1 MTITKSILIVE
12 DHPDMRELLGKQ
24 IEMMGFKVIVS
35 KDGKEGL
42 EKAVA
47 QKPDLIMMDMM
58 MPEMDGWEAVR
69 ALRAD
74 PRTKAVPIL
83 ATTALYRSA
92 DLKACIEAGCTS
104 YLVKPFTLSDLENKI
119 HHLLGRYPLE

>member
-1 MTITKSILIVE
+1 MTITKSILVVE

-24 IEMMGFKVIVS
+24 IEMMGFKIIVS

-58 MPEMDGWEAVR
+58 NARDGW
-69 ALRAD
+69 LG
-74 PRTKAVPIL
+74 
-83 ATTALYRSA
+83 
-92 DLKACIEAGCTS
+92 GCTRS
-104 YLVKPFTLSDLENKI
+104 PRRSSNQSRSHSGDHGAI
-119 HHLLGRYPLE
+119 P